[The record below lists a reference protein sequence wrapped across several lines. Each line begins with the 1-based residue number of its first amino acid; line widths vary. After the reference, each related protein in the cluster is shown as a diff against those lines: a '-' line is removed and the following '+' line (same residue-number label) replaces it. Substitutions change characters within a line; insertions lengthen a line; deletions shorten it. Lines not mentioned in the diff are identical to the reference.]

1 MPKGQEGSRKDK
13 TTIENHNYFE
23 DFMDTKK
30 DTVLGDYIENKSIK
44 P

>member
-1 MPKGQEGSRKDK
+1 MPKRREDPLKDK

-23 DFMDTKK
+23 DFMDTNQ
-30 DTVLGDYIENKSIK
+30 DTMENTFFLN